1 LLFRYSDYEIHTNNV
16 RKSKM
21 IGIFTVMNSPV
32 RPFFKGLPKFVA
44 ATDELEAHE
53 AEQSVY
59 YWWWSFLRLSPVLW
73 FAQQTGIKPTDPQ
86 VAKVC
91 ESFGDLRRLSFDRW
105 WRSTGRV
112 IFAESKRPAKVQALA
127 LDQMGEHAFD
137 PNKLY
142 VEVPLTIRQQTI
154 VKQFKAILGNAHDG
168 RGLNL
173 AAHSNAEFKLHTKR
187 YRLRT
192 IEAEYWV
199 MLYRLLHPNIEVWRI
214 GDRLQV
220 APQHRVRDGDGSI
233 LNASK
238 HALNSLTGRY
248 LYKGR
253 YSLLHAERGNFPNT
267 DEIELSARHQ
277 PFGLK
282 HQTEYRAA
290 TKDSKDG
297 TQSAWTQLLKKEY
310 AVTLK
315 YEIVRRNFIES
326 QMRLPDGKMRRRIDA
341 FIAGES
347 DLLA

>member
-1 LLFRYSDYEIHTNNV
+1 
-16 RKSKM
+16 M
-21 IGIFTVMNSPV
+21 
-32 RPFFKGLPKFVA
+32 RPFFKGLPKFFA
-44 ATDELEAHE
+44 ATDELESHE
-53 AEQSVY
+53 ARTSIY

-73 FAQQTGIKPTDPQ
+73 FAQETGIKPTDPQ
-86 VAKVC
+86 IAKVA
-91 ESFGDLRRLSFDRW
+91 ESFGNLRSHHFSEW

-112 IFAESKRPAKVQALA
+112 IFAESKRPAKVQVLA
-127 LDQMGEHAFD
+127 LDELHQHAFD

-142 VEVPLTIRQQTI
+142 LEVPLTIRQQTI
-154 VKQFKAILGNAHDG
+154 IKQFKTLLGEAHAG

-173 AAHSNAEFKLHTKR
+173 AAHSLAEFKLHTKR
-187 YRLRT
+187 YRLHT

-267 DEIELSARHQ
+267 DVIELSARHQ

-290 TKDSKDG
+290 TQDGKDG
-297 TQSAWTQLLKKEY
+297 AESAWTQWLKKEF
-310 AVTLK
+310 AFDLK
-315 YEIVRRNFIES
+315 YEIVHRQHIEQ
-326 QMRLPDGKMRRRIDA
+326 QMKMPDGKVRRRMDA
-341 FIAGES
+341 FIAGTS